1 MARLSAALVGIVV
14 ALMAGAA
21 SAADDAVARA
31 MALYQRRHYEEA
43 ARTLQ
48 AGLPVLN
55 PASRATAYLTLG
67 MIYLDNARL
76 HRELR
81 EAGIAVQLDYLKR
94 LAAVRGTGGSRFA
107 SLYLGS
113 MLLESGNS
121 GEATRYLE
129 RFSAQPGVEPRYRA
143 IAEASLGLC
152 HFLRK
157 DAQKARALW
166 AGIDTADP
174 EVQLALAAVYSRAG
188 LQERDPV
195 AMGDAALK
203 KVGYSPSSRMLE
215 NLLTV
220 YVRAGL
226 TDKSLEL
233 VKQVDLKAASYTEV
247 LGQTKT
253 INFYDMAA
261 LGDLATLYRQ
271 ASVLYLEKAAAE
283 AQLKPTADYYLGAAH
298 ADAGNVERSLQAT
311 GAFLSV
317 SPAPPRYQDRAR
329 VRYATGQYLLGRRG
343 EAMAVWEELA
353 QRQPADPEL
362 LAEIVLGCA
371 KAKADCAQIEPWAM
385 RAIEAGEGKKT
396 RPLNIALGQH
406 YLWRRDYDRA
416 VAYLEAG
423 RDKSNKNRIEA
434 NDPVML
440 VNLAEAYYRR
450 RQFSEGLEIYFEMS
464 KHFPVVRR
472 IQEATQSIYSMEHK
486 SAGDVRIF

>member
-1 MARLSAALVGIVV
+1 
-14 ALMAGAA
+14 
-21 SAADDAVARA
+21 VARA
-31 MALYQRRHYEEA
+31 MALYERHHYEEA

-48 AGLPVLN
+48 AGLPTLN

-67 MIYLDNARL
+67 MIYLDTARL

-81 EAGIAVQLDYLKR
+81 EAGIAVQLDYLKK

-113 MLLESGNS
+113 TLLENGNS
-121 GEATRYLE
+121 AEATRYLE

-143 IAEASLGLC
+143 IAEANLGRC
-152 HFLRK
+152 HLLRK
-157 DAQKARALW
+157 DAHAARVLW
-166 AGIDTADP
+166 ASIDTADP
-174 EVQLALAAVYSRAG
+174 EIQAALAAVYSRAG
-188 LQERDPV
+188 LQDRDPV
-195 AMGDAALK
+195 AMADAALK
-203 KVGYSPSSRMLE
+203 KVGYGPSPRMLE

-233 VKQVDLKAASYTEV
+233 VKQVDLKAVSYTEV
-247 LGQTKT
+247 LGPTKT
-253 INFYDMAA
+253 LNFYDIGA

-271 ASVLYLEKAAAE
+271 ASLSYLEKAAAE
-283 AQLKPTADYYLGAAH
+283 ARLKPTADYYLGVAY

-317 SPAPPRYQDRAR
+317 SDAPPRYQNRAR
-329 VRYATGQYLLGRRG
+329 VRYAAGQYLLGRRS
-343 EAMAVWEELA
+343 EAIAVWEELA
-353 QRQPADPEL
+353 KRQPADPEL

-371 KAKADCAQIEPWAM
+371 RAKADCASIEPWAT
-385 RAIEAGEGKKT
+385 RAVEAGDGKKT
-396 RPLNIALGQH
+396 RALNIALGQH
-406 YLWRRDYDRA
+406 YLWRRDYGRA
-416 VAYLEAG
+416 VEYLEAG

-464 KHFPVVRR
+464 KHCPVVRR

-486 SAGDVRIF
+486 SAGDVKIF

>member
-1 MARLSAALVGIVV
+1 VTLLRAALVGIVV

-21 SAADDAVARA
+21 SAADDAVGRA
-31 MALYQRRHYEEA
+31 MALYERHHYEEA

-48 AGLPVLN
+48 AGLPALN

-81 EAGIAVQLDYLKR
+81 DAGIAVQLDYLKK
-94 LAAVRGTGGSRFA
+94 LAGARGAGGSRFA
-107 SLYLGS
+107 SLYLGTT
-113 MLLESGNS
+113 LLETGNS
-121 GEATRYLE
+121 GEAARYLE
-129 RFSAQPGVEPRYRA
+129 RFIAQRGVESRYRA

-152 HFLRK
+152 RLLRK
-157 DAQKARALW
+157 DTQAARALW
-166 AGIDTADP
+166 ASIDTADP
-174 EVQLALAAVYSRAG
+174 ETQVALAAVYSRAR
-188 LQERDPV
+188 LSDRDPV

-203 KVGYSPSSRMLE
+203 KVGDSPSSRMLE
-215 NLLTV
+215 NLLTI
-220 YVRAGL
+220 YVHSGL
-226 TDKSLEL
+226 TDKGLEL
-233 VKQVDLKAASYTEV
+233 VKQVDPKAASYTEV
-247 LGQTKT
+247 LGQTTT
-253 INFYDMAA
+253 INFYDVAA
-261 LGDLATLYRQ
+261 LADLVMLYRQ

-283 AQLKPTADYYLGAAH
+283 AQLKATADYYLGAAH

-317 SPAPPRYQDRAR
+317 SHAPARYQNLAR
-329 VRYATGQYLLGRRG
+329 VRYATGQYLLGKRS

-371 KAKADCAQIEPWAM
+371 KAKADCTRIEPWAT
-385 RAIEAGEGKKT
+385 RAVEAGEGKKI

-434 NDPVML
+434 NDPLML

-486 SAGDVRIF
+486 GAGDVKIF

>member
-1 MARLSAALVGIVV
+1 
-14 ALMAGAA
+14 MAGPAPG
-21 SAADDAVARA
+21 ADDAVARA
-31 MALYQRRHYEEA
+31 MALYQRHHYEEA

-55 PASRATAYLTLG
+55 PATRATAYLTLG

-76 HRELR
+76 HRELH
-81 EAGIAVQLDYLKR
+81 EAGIAAQLDYLKR

-143 IAEASLGLC
+143 IAEANLGLC

-166 AGIDTADP
+166 AAIDTADP
-174 EVQLALAAVYSRAG
+174 EIQLALAAVYIRAG

-311 GAFLSV
+311 GA
-317 SPAPPRYQDRAR
+317 
-329 VRYATGQYLLGRRG
+329 
-343 EAMAVWEELA
+343 
-353 QRQPADPEL
+353 
-362 LAEIVLGCA
+362 
-371 KAKADCAQIEPWAM
+371 
-385 RAIEAGEGKKT
+385 IEAGEGKKT

-472 IQEATQSIYSMEHK
+472 IHEATQSIYSMEHK